1 MLVNYLERYSKLI
14 LEPRTPIMIEVQ
26 INGARKRAANPHLPI
41 THEEIADEVLRVAA
55 AGASIIHAHN
65 TNFML
70 HGEAAY
76 DDYMKSWQPILEARP
91 DILWYCTTTI
101 DEDRSHMGLEHAELL
116 IERAGMRLGCV
127 DPGAAN
133 VAHAQDEQGQLS
145 GRTYMWTLD
154 QINRQVAMFN
164 RHQVGIVFGIYEPG
178 FLRTA
183 LHYYWRGLIPAGS
196 QIDLYLFG
204 DYGPGAATPVN
215 TLGLPPTE
223 ESLYFYLNMLEGCD
237 LPWFVSIW
245 GAGDMDLKPL
255 MRRVAELG
263 GHLKVGLESHFD
275 PQRKPT
281 NLELLREAQ
290 EVASQ
295 AGRAVATPHQAAAIL
310 GLHAKPL
317 TIHARTHGNP
327 NACA

>member
-1 MLVNYLERYSKLI
+1 MVDNYIERYAGLT

-26 INGARKRAANPHLPI
+26 VNGARKRTANPHLPL
-41 THEEIADEVLRVAA
+41 THDEIAAEVLAVTQ
-55 AGASIIHAHN
+55 AGASIVHAHN

-70 HGEAAY
+70 HGEQAY
-76 DDYMKSWQPILEARP
+76 ADYMQSWTPILQARP

-116 IERAGMRLGCV
+116 IERAGMRIGCV
-127 DPGAAN
+127 DPGAVN
-133 VAHAQDEQGQLS
+133 VAHAENETGQLS

-154 QINRQVAMFN
+154 QINRQIAMFSQH
-164 RHQVGIVFGIYEPG
+164 RVGIVLGIYEPG

-183 LHYYWRGLIPAGS
+183 LHYYKQGLLPAGS

-215 TLGLPPTE
+215 IVGLPPTE
-223 ESLYFYLNMLEGCD
+223 ESLYLYLNMLEGCD

-245 GAGDMDLKPL
+245 GAGSMDLKPL

-275 PQRKPT
+275 PLRKPS
-281 NLELLREAQ
+281 NLELLAEAQ
-290 EVASQ
+290 DIAAQV
-295 AGRAVATPHQAAAIL
+295 GRAVATPAEAAAIL
-310 GLHAKPL
+310 GLPTNH
-317 TIHARTHGNP
+317 
-327 NACA
+327 